1 MDPLQPTPPTQLSSG
16 CALCNR
22 HLTEAISHR
31 DAKSGA
37 PLSVTLCSS
46 CGLVQ
51 QADIPTQDQLRI
63 YYSHH
68 YRTDYK
74 RTYTPKLKYVFR
86 AGKAAK
92 NRLEFLRSSG
102 IACDQ
107 TNLAFLDIG
116 AGGGE
121 MVFAAT
127 KAGFKAKGIEP
138 NEGYSSF
145 ARDAYGI
152 EVATGGLEDVHESEL
167 DVVTMFHVLEHMPD
181 PVAVFR
187 RLHQIIK
194 DDGFLLVE
202 VPNIEQADASP
213 SNIFFKAHL
222 FYFSKATFLAAASL
236 GFDAVRVED
245 KGNLRVLFRK
255 RRDLGPLVLPSQAD
269 VEQTKRRLEQKGWI
283 EYLTTGGGWRRPFQR
298 IRNRFQEM
306 RFAKGTARETLE
318 RALADQP

>member
-1 MDPLQPTPPTQLSSG
+1 M
-16 CALCNR
+16 
-22 HLTEAISHR
+22 
-31 DAKSGA
+31 
-37 PLSVTLCSS
+37 LCST

-51 QADIPTQDQLRI
+51 QSDIPTQDQLRI

-74 RTYTPKLKYVFR
+74 KAYAPKLKYVFR

-102 IACDQ
+102 VARDH
-107 TNLAFLDIG
+107 TDSAFLDIG

-121 MVFAAT
+121 MVFAAA
-127 KAGFKAKGIEP
+127 KAGCKAKGIEP

-152 EVATGGLEDVHESEL
+152 EVATGDLEDVQESGF
-167 DVVTMFHVLEHMPD
+167 DVITMFHVLEHMPD
-181 PVAVFR
+181 PVAVFQ

-194 DDGFLLVE
+194 NDGYLLVE

-222 FYFSKATFLAAASL
+222 FYFSRATLLAAASL

-245 KGNLRVLFRK
+245 QGNLRVLLRK
-255 RRDLGPLVLPSQAD
+255 RRELAPTVLPSQAD
-269 VEQTKRRLEQKGWI
+269 VERTKRRLEQKGWV
-283 EYLTTGGGWRRPFQR
+283 EYLTIGGGWRRPFQR
-298 IRNRFQEM
+298 IKNRFQEM
-306 RFAKGTARETLE
+306 RCARGTARETLE
-318 RALADQP
+318 RALAD

>member
-1 MDPLQPTPPTQLSSG
+1 M
-16 CALCNR
+16 LC
-22 HLTEAISHR
+22 TA
-31 DAKSGA
+31 
-37 PLSVTLCSS
+37 

-51 QADIPTQDQLRI
+51 QSDIPTQDQLRI

-86 AGKAAK
+86 AGKAAR
-92 NRLEFLRSSG
+92 NRLEFLQSSG
-102 IACDQ
+102 IASDHRD
-107 TNLAFLDIG
+107 LAFLDIG

-127 KAGFKAKGIEP
+127 SAGFRAKGIEP

-152 EVATGGLEDVHESEL
+152 EVVTGGLEDVSESEFG
-167 DVVTMFHVLEHMPD
+167 VITMFHVLEHMPD
-181 PVAVFR
+181 PVAVFC

-222 FYFSKATFLAAASL
+222 FYFSKATLLASASL
-236 GFDAVRVED
+236 GFDVVRVDDE
-245 KGNLRVLFRK
+245 GNLRVLFRK
-255 RRDLGPLVLPSQAD
+255 RRDMRPVILPSQAD
-269 VEQTKRRLEQKGWI
+269 VERTKRRLEQKGWV

-298 IRNRFQEM
+298 IKNRFQEI
-306 RFAKGTARETLE
+306 RYAKGSPLDTLE
-318 RALADQP
+318 RALAQAK